1 MMIHDPK
8 MTNQGSTNMATYMV
22 LPFWRENQ
30 LVLTQKKQ
38 EGKGELKVWITKMQG
53 NVQGKVQ
60 IQGFNLLQMSSNFFL
75 GI

>member
-1 MMIHDPK
+1 MIHDPK

-22 LPFWRENQ
+22 LPFWSENQ
-30 LVLTQKKQ
+30 LVLSQKKQ
-38 EGKGELKVWITKMQG
+38 ERKGELMVWRTKMQS

-60 IQGFNLLQMSSNFFL
+60 TQGFNLLQMSSIFFL